1 MPLSKKHTDYT
12 LDKIT
17 PIVYKTLSLDR
28 VFTNLL
34 PWIKYDGYPVRSSG
48 TNITSVGTL
57 AEMLASESQ
66 ELKGFAG
73 NEKIIEEWLK
83 SDLVDLVNRGKKGT
97 KQEKYA
103 APVPLNINTYKLK
116 NKKETF
122 DYGVAEQAFALLYYG
137 SQPALK
143 ALREFLSDGS
153 QPQTDKYDGSD
164 IDIEWLLVMRMLDH
178 TSVEEP
184 DKTRPPDIPVPHC
197 IGQGRIMGDDIV
209 RLLAYRKHMPRR
221 ILIDALKSIIAFH
234 VTLYMFRL
242 IRIIPYVAQH
252 KDQHPTC
259 KECPVHTAG
268 TSFFQPCAFNVPL
281 IVDMGDDHRK
291 SIAELA
297 RQSYNDQVLQHDVHI
312 RAQIKARKLYELALS
327 LDDRLGGERAKM
339 NLPDLFRLPE
349 SEDPNKVSNF
359 FSRLIDDLVDATSDA
374 EGGGKT
380 RRKASGHGAD
390 IKAIERSGMSEVDQ
404 YVEMLY
410 IIRQAYHQSF
420 FERMLESLL
429 QRNTDHCL
437 LRSGLGPINKKRFAM
452 GSQLLEN
459 LVHIALLDLDHK
471 TRSLRLDQFTT
482 WLEDRYGLYT
492 VRPPSE
498 AASNISAL
506 VAFRENS
513 EQFSVR
519 MRDIGFYRTLS
530 DAYIS
535 QTIRPR
541 YIITQEGS

>member
-12 LDKIT
+12 FESIT

-34 PWIKYDGYPVRSSG
+34 PWIKYDGYPIRSGG
-48 TNITSVGTL
+48 TSITSVATL
-57 AEMLASESQ
+57 AQLLAREG
-66 ELKGFAG
+66 EALKGFDG
-73 NEKIIEEWLK
+73 NERLIEEWLK

-116 NKKETF
+116 NKGETF
-122 DYGVAEQAFALLYYG
+122 DYGVAKQVFALLHYG
-137 SQPALK
+137 APKALQ
-143 ALREFLSDGS
+143 ALREFLSEGS

-164 IDIEWLLVMRMLDH
+164 IDIEWLVIMRMLDH
-178 TSVEEP
+178 TAVEEP
-184 DKTRPPDIPVPHC
+184 DRTGTRDVPIPHC
-197 IGQGRIMGDDIV
+197 IGQGRIMGDDIR
-209 RLLAYRKHMPRR
+209 RLLAYGKHMPRR
-221 ILIDALKSIIAFH
+221 VLIDALKSIIALH

-242 IRIIPYVAQH
+242 IRIVPYMAQH
-252 KDQHPTC
+252 NAQHPTC
-259 KECPVHTAG
+259 KECHVHTTG
-268 TSFFQPCAFNVPL
+268 TAFAQVCAFKVPL
-281 IVDMGDDHRK
+281 IVDLGDAPRK
-291 SIAELA
+291 HIAELA
-297 RQSYNDQVLQHDVHI
+297 RQSYNDQVVQHDVHI
-312 RAQIKARKLYELALS
+312 RAQIRARKIYELALS
-327 LDDRLGGERAKM
+327 LDERFGGERE
-339 NLPDLFRLPE
+339 NLDLPDLFGLPDT
-349 SEDPNKVSNF
+349 EDLHKVSNF
-359 FSRLIDDLVDATSDA
+359 FARRIDDLVESTGDTGDGA
-374 EGGGKT
+374 KT
-380 RRKASGHGAD
+380 RKRELRYGAD

-410 IIRQAYHQSF
+410 VIRQAYHQSF

-437 LRSGLGPINKKRFAM
+437 LKSGLGSINKKRFAI

-459 LVHIALLDLDHK
+459 LVHIALLDPDHK
-471 TRSLRLDQFTT
+471 TRPLRLDQFTT
-482 WLEDRYGLYT
+482 WLEDRYGIYT
-492 VRPPSE
+492 VRPPKEDSP
-498 AASNISAL
+498 NISDL

-513 EQFSVR
+513 EQFSSR

-541 YIITQEGS
+541 YIIT